1 MYGHNPMAV
10 GLLASSSA
18 LPFALHGTFLL
29 PAMSAVLVTVFIGM
43 AAVKSIRRRRSM
55 VPRSRGPVAG
65 EFS

>member
-1 MYGHNPMAV
+1 MYGHHPMAV

-29 PAMSAVLVTVFIGM
+29 PAMSAVLVTMFIGM
-43 AAVKSIRRRRSM
+43 AAVKSIHRRRSI